1 MSKFYYR
8 VKQKI
13 FIGINIP
20 SKAKKRLVSAM
31 GKWQELPIKFT
42 REDKLHL
49 TVLFLGYLEEDLIP
63 EICEKVKK
71 ACENEDIF
79 DVEFDSIGLAPS
91 KEKPQMIWLQGLPNE
106 NLLKIHEKLE
116 KELGLFV
123 APKKSFRPHITLG
136 RIRKFKWE
144 VLDQQPEISEKFQLI
159 VTADSIDVMSGNF
172 EKGENEYTILDS
184 CQLK

>member
-1 MSKFYYR
+1 MT
-8 VKQKI
+8 QKI

-20 SKAKKRLVSAM
+20 DKAKKRLILATE
-31 GKWQELPIKFT
+31 KWQDSPIKWT

-49 TVLFLGYLEEDLIP
+49 TLLFLGYLDEDLIP
-63 EICEKVKK
+63 EICEKVRS

-79 DVEFDSIGLAPS
+79 DVEFDSIEIAPS
-91 KEKPQMIWLQGLPNE
+91 KELPQMIWLQGKSDE
-106 NLLKIHEKLE
+106 NLLRIYEKLE
-116 KELGLFV
+116 KELGLYT

-144 VLDQQPEISEKFQLI
+144 VLDVRPEISEKFPLI

-172 EKGENEYTILDS
+172 ELGENKYTILES
-184 CQLK
+184 CPLG